1 MEYILIHIYTKL
13 NDLVIEVRTASI
25 DHENVSWL
33 GNTQGNAMAMRHVEA
48 NMDVTLS
55 NLTYILP
62 RPKFG
67 KRGVPVLKTRNCLR
81 VSLDAVCKNSIKYH

>member
-1 MEYILIHIYTKL
+1 MIHIYTKL
-13 NDLVIEVRTASI
+13 NDLVIEVRTVSI
-25 DHENVSWL
+25 EHENVSWL

-67 KRGVPVLKTRNCLR
+67 KRGVPVLKIGPQCVHVWLTSAFVICNR
-81 VSLDAVCKNSIKYH
+81 S

>member
-25 DHENVSWL
+25 EHENVSWL

-55 NLTYILP
+55 NLTYILA
-62 RPKFG
+62 RPKVG
-67 KRGVPVLKTRNCLR
+67 KRGVPVLETRNC
-81 VSLDAVCKNSIKYH
+81 VTSFFGCSLQEFY